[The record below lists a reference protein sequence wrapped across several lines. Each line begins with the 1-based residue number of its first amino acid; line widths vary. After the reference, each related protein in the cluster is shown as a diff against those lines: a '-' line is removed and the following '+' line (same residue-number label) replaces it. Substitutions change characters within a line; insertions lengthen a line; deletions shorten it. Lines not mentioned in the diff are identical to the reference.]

1 MYHAR
6 KPDVSRTISDNVPH
20 LNDTVVNLIV
30 NYVESDDDNSDASRS
45 LFVAFNTL
53 HTSYVTA
60 FKFCHMVPL
69 LNLNICCWTMVRHDF
84 VTKSRSKCFKCC
96 LRSCVILLKKIQY
109 SGTS

>member
-60 FKFCHMVPL
+60 FKFCHMVVKLKHL
-69 LNLNICCWTMVRHDF
+69 LLDDGQTRFCNEIEE
-84 VTKSRSKCFKCC
+84 
-96 LRSCVILLKKIQY
+96 
-109 SGTS
+109 